1 MPAVLWCCFL
11 QTRDGSPA
19 SATDSWTALSSLAHP
34 QLSKALH
41 TSAGHSPDLG
51 WPCSLSSSWPWVV
64 PAPPFDYSQPNP
76 FLPVSHTPPHP
87 MPGLSFALP
96 SPSPTSPCLSPI
108 VLSSRAKGWSDA
120 FHRCSAGSL
129 CCSLR
134 FLMAL
139 RCWAAVSWQF

>member
-1 MPAVLWCCFL
+1 MDLPFRCCLSGGWLWDLSSQSKTKPQGSECLPVLWCCFL
-11 QTRDGSPA
+11 QTQDGSPA

-76 FLPVSHTPPHP
+76 FLPVSHTPPPQARLIIRSSQSISHIT
-87 MPGLSFALP
+87 MLVSHRLVLP
-96 SPSPTSPCLSPI
+96 C
-108 VLSSRAKGWSDA
+108 
-120 FHRCSAGSL
+120 
-129 CCSLR
+129 
-134 FLMAL
+134 
-139 RCWAAVSWQF
+139 